1 MAPPTIGHEKLISC
15 LVETAK
21 NYKADH
27 KVFLSQTYKP
37 PTDPLEWSF
46 KLRVCQAAF
55 PGVSISKDP
64 AIKTPF
70 QALESFKGKYN
81 NIFLVVGSDQINEFS
96 SRMTPYA
103 EKWGFI
109 FEVIS
114 AGNRDP
120 LMEGIEGISASKLRE
135 FAINGED
142 EKFLSNLPKAI
153 NKRVGELLL
162 RNTKKGLRQS
172 I

>member
-1 MAPPTIGHEKLISC
+1 MSSIVFTFGRMSPPTVGHEKLISC

-21 NYKADH
+21 NYGADH
-27 KVFLSQTYKP
+27 KVYLSQTHKA

-55 PGVSISKDP
+55 PGVSISRDP
-64 AIKTPF
+64 AIKTPI
-70 QALESFKGKYN
+70 QALEIFKGKYDKVSL
-81 NIFLVVGSDQINEFS
+81 IVGSDQVEEFS
-96 SRMTPYA
+96 TRMTPYA

-120 LMEGIEGISASKLRE
+120 
-135 FAINGED
+135 
-142 EKFLSNLPKAI
+142 
-153 NKRVGELLL
+153 
-162 RNTKKGLRQS
+162 
-172 I
+172 